1 MADMPIDA
9 LRAAS
14 DEQVID
20 LLRAIED
27 KVYETGLLVSA
38 TGNPEADVTIA
49 FRQVIISGKTI
60 VALVVQVTT
69 DQPFESAGSRWDP
82 LRHFV
87 VEKYASLQ
95 CALPT
100 RIRECLLD
108 CPGPLVFVNGT
119 RVS

>member
-1 MADMPIDA
+1 MPIDA

-49 FRQVIISGKTI
+49 FRQVIISEKTI

-69 DQPFESAGSRWDP
+69 DQPFESAGSQWAP

-95 CALPT
+95 YALPEP
-100 RIRECLLD
+100 IRERLLD
-108 CPGPLVFVNGT
+108 CPGPLVFVNGA
-119 RVS
+119 RIS